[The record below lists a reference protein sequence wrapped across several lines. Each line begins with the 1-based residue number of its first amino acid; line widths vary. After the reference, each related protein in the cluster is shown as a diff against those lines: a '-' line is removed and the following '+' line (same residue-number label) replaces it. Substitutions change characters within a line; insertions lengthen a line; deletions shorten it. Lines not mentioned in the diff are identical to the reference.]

1 MYDIRQLE
9 AEWKKYRNKKL
20 RVWYIVLIIL
30 VLLGMVVIISINS
43 KKMNFT
49 TLKGYFQSSKDA
61 STVQQQS
68 NNRAVLNESGLRTS
82 ALLDRPLE
90 SLEVEEGVIEVQE
103 SAERKSPGIVED
115 VPILD
120 DDTGP
125 IETGVPGSR
134 KKVHL
139 EIIEST
145 GASAYKD
152 VENRFYQSEDIN
164 DALFLART
172 YYDSGNYKKAE
183 HWALQ
188 ANRLDESLEE
198 SLLLFV
204 KSKVKQGNKNEGISI
219 LTGYLKRSNSEEAQ
233 KLLYQIENDKF

>member
-20 RVWYIVLIIL
+20 RVWYIALIVL
-30 VLLGMVVIISINS
+30 VLLGIVVIISINS
-43 KKMNFT
+43 AKTDFT
-49 TLKGYFQSSKDA
+49 TVKGYFQSSKDA
-61 STVQQQS
+61 STVRQQS
-68 NNRAVLNESGLRTS
+68 NSRAVLDESGLQRTV
-82 ALLDRPLE
+82 LLDSPIE
-90 SLEVEEGVIEVQE
+90 GLEVEDRVIEVQE
-103 SAERKSPGIVED
+103 SAERKSPGIVVD

-125 IETGVPGSR
+125 IETGAAGGR

-145 GASAYKD
+145 SASAYKD
-152 VENRFYQSEDIN
+152 VENRFYKSEDIN

-183 HWALQ
+183 QWALQ

-204 KSKVKQGNKNEGISI
+204 KSKVKLGNKNEGISI
-219 LTGYLKRSNSEEAQ
+219 LTSYLKRSNSEEAQ